1 MSIRGGWARQTVDK
15 ILARQMNR
23 SYFGWN
29 FELNLVRKLRMVNLK
44 TRFGI
49 TVLLALTVFIGCK
62 SEEPNHL
69 IGKWKVFHI
78 DRGGMIIGGR
88 GFKGTEYEFRENGTV
103 FGQGTSNNN
112 QDTMTSRYVQ
122 RNDTLV
128 YISLLTQAEEAYHI
142 DSLTESRLVISSNV
156 DGIPTKVSMLK
167 LKK

>member
-1 MSIRGGWARQTVDK
+1 MGKSK
-15 ILARQMNR
+15 I
-23 SYFGWN
+23 WC
-29 FELNLVRKLRMVNLK
+29 
-44 TRFGI
+44 GI
-49 TVLLALTVFIGCK
+49 ALCWTLGLGLGCQG
-62 SEEPNHL
+62 EEPNHL

-78 DRGGMIIGGR
+78 NRGGMIIGGR

-112 QDTMTSRYVQ
+112 QDTVTSRYVL

-142 DSLTESRLVISSNV
+142 DSLTDSRLVISAKT
-156 DGIPTKVSMLK
+156 DGIPTTVSMLK